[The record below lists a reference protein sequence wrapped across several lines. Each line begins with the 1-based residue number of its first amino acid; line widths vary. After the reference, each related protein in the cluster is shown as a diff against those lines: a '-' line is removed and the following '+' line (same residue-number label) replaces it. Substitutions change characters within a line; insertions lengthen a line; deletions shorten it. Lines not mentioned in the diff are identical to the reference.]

1 MSPDTQEAETG
12 GWHVEDLPEFWSE
25 FRASLGNLIRPWVK
39 IQSETRAEKV
49 AAAQLTQCA
58 QARDAISRTGRV
70 GDRKYA
76 IHKSS
81 GRIWGLG

>member
-12 GWHVEDLPEFWSE
+12 GWHVEDLPEFCSE

-39 IQSETRAEKV
+39 IQSETRAEEV